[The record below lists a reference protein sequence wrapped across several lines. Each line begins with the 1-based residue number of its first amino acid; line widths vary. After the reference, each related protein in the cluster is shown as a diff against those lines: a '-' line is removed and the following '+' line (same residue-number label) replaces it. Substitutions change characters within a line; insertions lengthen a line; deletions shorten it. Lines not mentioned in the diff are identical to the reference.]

1 MRIAI
6 IGTRGIPN
14 RYGGFE
20 QFTEYIA
27 PMLVERG
34 YELYVYNSSGHPF
47 KGTHWKG
54 VNIIARHDPE
64 SQLGTIGQ
72 FVYDFNCIMDA
83 RRRNFDIIIQLGY
96 TSSSIW
102 SFCFPRSAYIIT
114 NMDGFE
120 WKRAKYSRPVQWFL
134 RHAEK
139 WAALYSDFLI
149 ADSGTMQ
156 EYIKERYQRQA
167 HYIPYGATVFDKPD
181 ETVLSNFDLSKYA
194 YNMLVARM
202 EPENN
207 IETIIRGHLASNS
220 PHPLLVIGNHQNAF
234 GRYLTNKYVDKKIIF
249 YGAVFDLETLN
260 QLRYH
265 SNFYFHGHSVGGTN
279 PSLLEAMASQ
289 ALIVAHNN
297 VFNRAVLEDDAYY
310 FQNSNDIAR
319 LLNAGRPGSGD
330 AARINN
336 NLEKIRTR
344 FSWEHVAD
352 RLEKVFVLAM
362 EAGIKKQEARGRII
376 H

>member
-27 PMLVERG
+27 PMLVDRG
-34 YELYVYNSSGHPF
+34 YELYVYNSSAHPF

-54 VNIIARHDPE
+54 VNIIARQDPE

-102 SFCFPRSAYIIT
+102 SFCFPRSSYVIT

-156 EYIKERYQRQA
+156 DYIREKYQRQA

-181 ETVLSNFDLSKYA
+181 ETVLGNFDLSKYA

-207 IETIIRGHLASNS
+207 IETIIRGHLLSNT

-289 ALIVAHNN
+289 ALIVAHDN
-297 VFNRAVLEDDAYY
+297 VFNRAVLENDAYY
-310 FQNSNDIAR
+310 FQSSNDIAC

-344 FSWEHVAD
+344 FSWEHIAD
-352 RLEKVFVLAM
+352 RLEKVFALAM
-362 EAGIKKQEARGRII
+362 EAGTKKQEARGRII

>member
-27 PMLVERG
+27 PMLVDRG
-34 YELYVYNSSGHPF
+34 YELYVYNSSTHPF

-54 VNIIARHDPE
+54 VNIIARQDPE

-72 FVYDFNCIMDA
+72 FVYDFNCIIDA

-102 SFCFPRSAYIIT
+102 SFCFPRSSYVIT

-156 EYIKERYQRQA
+156 DYIREKYQRQA

-207 IETIIRGHLASNS
+207 IETIIRGHLLSNT

-289 ALIVAHNN
+289 ALIVAHDN
-297 VFNRAVLEDDAYY
+297 VFNRAVLENDAYY
-310 FQNSNDIAR
+310 FQNSNDIAC
-319 LLNAGRPGSGD
+319 LLNAGRPGSGY
-330 AARINN
+330 AATINN

-352 RLEKVFVLAM
+352 RLEKVCMLAM
-362 EAGIKKQEARGRII
+362 EAGIKKQEARGII